1 MLAHQLFRTSTS
13 VHNSSKILPQFR
25 IAILV
30 RKKCVY
36 QENKKRFVSQ
46 HPRIDGTWP
55 CNCPIAA
62 PTSTFRTVHN
72 ASKMSTNPEC
82 TRQDQVTEFT
92 LSTFSDL
99 KTVRSRVARS
109 PQIFFSDFLC
119 VVYFSQNSSS
129 NITVQNSCFQRNLIT
144 FGMFGWDKIQTNMK
158 FCSRDYAL
166 ISRCLISSPTVRK
179 LSKTNR
185 FQHFPR
191 LVHKFP
197 MVDAPWT
204 SWISTNYV

>member
-1 MLAHQLFRTSTS
+1 MSWR
-13 VHNSSKILPQFR
+13 SSLN
-25 IAILV
+25 L
-30 RKKCVY
+30 
-36 QENKKRFVSQ
+36 
-46 HPRIDGTWP
+46 
-55 CNCPIAA
+55 
-62 PTSTFRTVHN
+62 
-72 ASKMSTNPEC
+72 
-82 TRQDQVTEFT
+82 
-92 LSTFSDL
+92 L
-99 KTVRSRVARS
+99 
-109 PQIFFSDFLC
+109 FSDFLC

-204 SWISTNYV
+204 SWISTNYVWYPRLVHHWIQGVQDASTIGNLWTILGKTRNVSEIVGFSMISEVSIHQISVT